1 MRPLSIRV
9 VLVAALLA
17 SVGVPSAAGSSSK
30 SVPIRLGVGIGPI
43 NLGMTGQQV
52 RRALGRPTAVIER
65 RVIGGRPYIELDY
78 GLGRWNVGLIG
89 RKGSRRVVL
98 VGTGLARH
106 RTPQGL
112 GVGST
117 AGQIEREL
125 RGSRRRI
132 CRFANVHWYLGTG
145 STETVFF
152 SARYESVTVGVEVRA
167 APTLGCAF

>member
-1 MRPLSIRV
+1 MSRLAA
-9 VLVAALLA
+9 LALLA
-17 SVGVPSAAGSSSK
+17 GAVALAPSASGSPER
-30 SVPIRLGVGIGPI
+30 SVPIRLGVGIGPL

-65 RVIGGRPYIELDY
+65 RVIGGRPYVELDY

-117 AGQIEREL
+117 ARQVERGL
-125 RGSRRRI
+125 RGSRQRI
-132 CRFANVHWYLGTG
+132 CGTRSHWYYRIG
-145 STETVFF
+145 STETVFYP
-152 SARYESVTVGVEVRA
+152 ARYEKVAVAVEVRSPPA
-167 APTLGCAF
+167 LGCAF

>member
-1 MRPLSIRV
+1 MIRSS
-9 VLVAALLA
+9 VLLVLLA
-17 SVGVPSAAGSSSK
+17 CGVVVAPSASGSSAR

-43 NLGMTGQQV
+43 NLGMTGEQV

-65 RVIGGRPYIELDY
+65 RVIGGRPYVELDY
-78 GLGRWNVGLIG
+78 DYGRWNIGLLG

-117 AGQIEREL
+117 ARQVERGLPGSRL
-125 RGSRRRI
+125 RG
-132 CRFANVHWYLGTG
+132 CGFANVQWYLRRGG
-145 STETVFF
+145 TETVFHPG
-152 SARYESVTVGVEVRA
+152 RYENFAVAVDVRTT
-167 APTLGCAF
+167 PVLGCAI